1 MMSQSDQISGN
12 QKRKV
17 RSATRLYV
25 LQALFQMEQLG
36 QSIDQVVEEFIAHRF
51 GEHYEEGQMSDG
63 DETLFKSIL
72 ESAVNYQASIDQLTD
87 RALVEKWPIARID
100 PTLRSLFRSAA
111 AEIIQIKTPPK
122 IVITEYVALAHA
134 FFPDGK
140 EPKFVNAVL
149 DHMAREAC
157 PSEFS

>member
-72 ESAVNYQASIDQLTD
+72 ESAVNYQASIDL
-87 RALVEKWPIARID
+87 
-100 PTLRSLFRSAA
+100 SL
-111 AEIIQIKTPPK
+111 IHI
-122 IVITEYVALAHA
+122 
-134 FFPDGK
+134 
-140 EPKFVNAVL
+140 
-149 DHMAREAC
+149 
-157 PSEFS
+157 

>member
-1 MMSQSDQISGN
+1 MSQGDQISGN

-17 RSATRLYV
+17 RSATRLYTI
-25 LQALFQMEQLG
+25 QALFQMEQLG
-36 QSIDQVVEEFIAHRF
+36 LSIDEVVEEFVVHRL
-51 GEHYEEGQMSDG
+51 EEYEEGQLSDG
-63 DETLFKSIL
+63 DEALFKSIV
-72 ESAVNYQASIDQLTD
+72 ESAVNYQAYIDQLTD

-111 AEIIQIKTPPK
+111 AEIVEIKTPPK

-140 EPKFVNAVL
+140 EPNFVNAVL

-157 PSEFS
+157 PNEFS

>member
-111 AEIIQIKTPPK
+111 AEITQIQTPPK

-149 DHMAREAC
+149 DHMAKEAC

>member
-111 AEIIQIKTPPK
+111 AEITKIKTPPK
-122 IVITEYVALAHA
+122 IVIEEYVALAHA

-149 DHMAREAC
+149 DHMAKEAC

>member
-1 MMSQSDQISGN
+1 MSQSDKISGN
-12 QKRKV
+12 QKRKI
-17 RSATRLYV
+17 RFATRLYII
-25 LQALFQMEQLG
+25 QALFQMEQLG
-36 QSIDQVVEEFIAHRF
+36 QTIDQVAEEFIEHRF
-51 GEHYEEGQMSDG
+51 GANYDEGQMSDG
-63 DETLFKSIL
+63 DEALFKSIL
-72 ESAVNYQASIDQLTD
+72 EAAVNFQASIDQLTD

-111 AEIIQIKTPPK
+111 AEIVQIKTPPK

-140 EPKFVNAVL
+140 EPNFVNAVL

-157 PSEFS
+157 PNEFS

>member
-51 GEHYEEGQMSDG
+51 GEHYEEGQMPDG

-111 AEIIQIKTPPK
+111 AEITQIKTPPK

-149 DHMAREAC
+149 DHMAKEAC